1 MEILQLKQIKQL
13 TDLEIDNQISEV
25 KAALFDLKF
34 KQATK
39 KNIKTHY
46 FKVYKKMLAQLLTT
60 KKQLKK

>member
-1 MEILQLKQIKQL
+1 MEILQIKQIKRL

-25 KAALFDLKF
+25 RAKLFDLKF

-46 FKVYKKMLAQLLTT
+46 FRIYKKMLAQLLTT
-60 KKQLKK
+60 KTQLKK